1 MKLIKRY
8 LLLAVLIA
16 IASQVSISVFEADFR
31 ITAGI
36 IIFAL
41 SLFLYPNLK
50 PIPLG
55 LISGLAV
62 YASRLLVYYLGNGTL
77 RDVWLSYQ
85 FEILFY
91 LFYSLLYVGLRRRQ
105 EQYNLNKLAIH
116 LFICDVGANLIE
128 FFSRLMLTPTHA
140 NSELSLSVAGTLLF
154 VALIRSALIWVVL
167 TGLKHYKNL
176 LLKEEHEVR
185 YARLVW
191 LTAQLKS
198 EMYWM
203 EKNMDEIEKVM
214 TNAYK
219 LFENIKFIQRQ
230 EDWGEQAVTIARD
243 VHEIKK
249 EYALAVRGIKDLTM
263 SEMVEGGMEFKDIC
277 RILKDAM
284 KRELQS
290 FETEIGL
297 TIETGENF
305 YTSKHYFLMSIL
317 RNLIMNSMDAIE
329 TGEKTGKIEL
339 IHKAGDTHHHFIVSD
354 TGSGIDPQDLAA
366 IFTPGFSTKINYET
380 GHINRGLG
388 LSVVQNIVE
397 KELNG
402 EIGVTSVKGQGTTFD
417 IAIPKA
423 DLGDAE

>member
-1 MKLIKRY
+1 MKLLKRY
-8 LLLAVLIA
+8 LLFAALIA
-16 IASQVSISVFEADFR
+16 TASQVSISVFEADFR

-41 SLFLYPNLK
+41 SLFLYPDLK

-55 LISGLAV
+55 LISGFAV
-62 YASRLLVYYLGNGTL
+62 YGSRLLVYYLGNGTFQG
-77 RDVWLSYQ
+77 VWLSYQ

-91 LFYSLLYVGLRRRQ
+91 LFYGILYAGLRRRQ
-105 EQYNLNKLAIH
+105 EQDHLNQLAIH
-116 LFICDVGANLIE
+116 LFLCDLGANLIE
-128 FFSRLMLTPTHA
+128 FFSRLILTPSHA
-140 NSELSLSVAGTLLF
+140 SGEITLSVAATLLF
-154 VALIRSALIWVVL
+154 VALMRSALIWVVL
-167 TGLKHYKNL
+167 TGLRYYKIL

-214 TNAYK
+214 TQAYR
-219 LFENIKFIQRQ
+219 LFENIKFNQRQ

-329 TGEKTGKIEL
+329 TGGKAGKIEL
-339 IHKAGDTHHHFIVSD
+339 IHKTGDTYHHFIVSD
-354 TGSGIDPQDLAA
+354 TGPGIDPQDLAA

-397 KELNG
+397 QELSG
-402 EIGVTSVKGQGTTFD
+402 KIEVASVKGQGTTFD
-417 IAIPKA
+417 IAIPRA
-423 DLGDAE
+423 DLGDVE

>member
-1 MKLIKRY
+1 MKLLKRY
-8 LLLAVLIA
+8 LLLAALIA
-16 IASQVSISVFEADFR
+16 AASQVSLSVFEADFR

-55 LISGLAV
+55 FLSGLVV
-62 YASRLLVYYLGNGTL
+62 YGSRLLVYYLGNGTFQ
-77 RDVWLSYQ
+77 DVWLSYQ

-91 LFYSLLYVGLRRRQ
+91 LFYSILYAGLRRRQ
-105 EQYNLNKLAIH
+105 EQDHLNLLAVH
-116 LFICDVGANLIE
+116 LFICDLGANTVE
-128 FFSRLMLTPTHA
+128 FFSRLLLTPAHA
-140 NSELSLSVAGTLLF
+140 NSELTLSVAGTLLF
-154 VALIRSALIWVVL
+154 VALVRSTLIWVIL
-167 TGLKHYKNL
+167 NGLRYYKIL

-219 LFENIKFIQRQ
+219 LFENVKFNKHQS
-230 EDWGEQAVTIARD
+230 DWGEQAVTIARD

-290 FETEIGL
+290 FETEIEL
-297 TIETGENF
+297 TIEAGENF
-305 YTSKHYFLMSIL
+305 YTSKHYYLMSIL
-317 RNLIMNSMDAIE
+317 RNLMMNSMDAIE
-329 TGEKTGKIEL
+329 SAGKTGKIRL
-339 IHKAGDTHHHFIVSD
+339 THQTAAAYHHFIVAD
-354 TGSGIDPQDLAA
+354 TGPGIDPEDLSAV
-366 IFTPGFSTKINYET
+366 FTPGFSTKINYET

-397 KELNG
+397 KELGG
-402 EIGVTSVKGQGTTFD
+402 EIRVTSIVGQGTTFD
-417 IAIPKA
+417 IAIPRSE
-423 DLGDAE
+423 LGDEA